1 MYKLAISFSL
11 ILAVIGYFFYAENR
25 IDSLQKKLENE
36 ENITKNLKKKIEIE
50 NNLTEFIRIIRKEQ
64 LKEETELKGLSDEE
78 FDNRFTIFVHSF
90 NGM

>member
-36 ENITKNLKKKIEIE
+36 ENITKNLKKKIEVDRNV
-50 NNLTEFIRIIRKEQ
+50 NNLLRK
-64 LKEETELKGLSDEE
+64 LKEKQREEET
-78 FDNRFTIFVHSF
+78 TIKEIPNDKIDTSIINWINKF